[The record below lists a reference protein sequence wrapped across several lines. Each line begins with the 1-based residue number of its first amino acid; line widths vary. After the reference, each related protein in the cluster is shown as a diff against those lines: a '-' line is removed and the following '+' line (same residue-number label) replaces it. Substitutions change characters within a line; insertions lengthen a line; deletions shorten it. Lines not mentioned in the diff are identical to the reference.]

1 MCCPPVPC
9 AVPPVPRIH
18 ACTSVSPPSTTLPP
32 SRPHRPTCAHGTC
45 AIATGGP
52 DLKTAF
58 EQTTIG
64 MFGYMTNLSEVELN
78 DESRSLIEV
87 DGTGI
92 AAVDAAIP
100 AADIAAG
107 GGGRMRA

>member
-1 MCCPPVPC
+1 
-9 AVPPVPRIH
+9 
-18 ACTSVSPPSTTLPP
+18 
-32 SRPHRPTCAHGTC
+32 
-45 AIATGGP
+45 
-52 DLKTAF
+52 
-58 EQTTIG
+58 